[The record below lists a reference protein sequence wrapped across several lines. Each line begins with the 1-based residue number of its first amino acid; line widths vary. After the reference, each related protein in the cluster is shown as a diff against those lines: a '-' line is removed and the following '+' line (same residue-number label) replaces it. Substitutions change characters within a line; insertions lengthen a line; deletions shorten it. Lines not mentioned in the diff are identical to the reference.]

1 MRILGIDP
9 GIGIVG
15 FGFVDVNTE
24 SSDAKPTSPTPVQ
37 PLLGPEW
44 GAITTSK
51 DKSVA
56 SRLLEIHHDL
66 SALLDQVKPDVAVV
80 EQLFFF
86 KNAKT
91 MVPVS
96 QARGVILMTLEMRG
110 IPFYEYTPMQV
121 KQALTGY
128 GKATKQEVQSMVQTV
143 LELEE
148 LPRPDDAADA
158 LAMTVCHYNTVVR
171 TQILQS
177 R

>member
-24 SSDAKPTSPTPVQ
+24 SHGAKSTPTKPAQ

-56 SRLLEIHHDL
+56 SRLLEIHRDL
-66 SALLDQVKPDVAVV
+66 SALLDQIKPDVAVV
-80 EQLFFF
+80 EQIFFF

-96 QARGVILMTLEMRG
+96 KHVGL
-110 IPFYEYTPMQV
+110 F
-121 KQALTGY
+121 
-128 GKATKQEVQSMVQTV
+128 
-143 LELEE
+143 
-148 LPRPDDAADA
+148 
-158 LAMTVCHYNTVVR
+158 
-171 TQILQS
+171 
-177 R
+177 